1 MSNNCLAGFPAFG
14 PRVDTKITY
23 HTREIVLDPA
33 FELPTSDPVSGNFQ
47 ITVGANDLPSF
58 SPYVPPP
65 ISDPNALF
73 SDCYVTMVVIKV
85 HNSTGAS
92 IKINERHA
100 TSDTPDWTSLVQSK
114 NVAAGSDVSY
124 VYAAAGHQYPQM
136 RLWAAAAGLTL
147 VSAHLVILPRYIGK
161 GLAGVKDLVI
171 ELSEV
176 SLTGYTVASTWGWS
190 QKVNDGAKTSTAV
203 SYVAAQADAA
213 MGFGYPVMS
222 FAWGTIASAQPR
234 YPTRIAYTPIL

>member
-1 MSNNCLAGFPAFG
+1 MSNNCLAGFPAYG
-14 PRVDTKITY
+14 PRVDTSITY
-23 HTREIVLDPA
+23 HPREIVLDPA

-47 ITVGANDLPSF
+47 ITVGANDLPAF
-58 SPYVPPP
+58 SSYVPPP

-92 IKINERHA
+92 IRINERHA
-100 TSDTPDWTSLVQSK
+100 TSDTPDWTSVQYTS
-114 NVAAGSDVSY
+114 VAAGADLTF
-124 VYAAAGHQYPQM
+124 VYAVAGHRYPQM
-136 RLWAAAAGLTL
+136 RLWAGAAGLTL

-161 GLAGVKDLVI
+161 GLVGVKDLVI
-171 ELSEV
+171 DLSEA
-176 SLTGYTVASTWGWS
+176 SLTGYTINSTWGWY

-213 MGFGYPVMS
+213 MGFGYPVIS
-222 FAWGTIASAQPR
+222 SAFCSGNVSAQPR
-234 YPTRIAYTPIL
+234 YPTRVAYTPIL